1 MTRRALFFT
10 LLVLSPV
17 IGIAQQ
23 GATSPIDG
31 VWKIAEVTITGSNP
45 STNSSPQPSL
55 LIFAR
60 GHYSWI
66 QLQGTNARKQ
76 RPAAATPGQLTDAE
90 KVAAYDEWAP
100 LTANTGTFA
109 VKGSTLSRTVQV
121 AKNVGA
127 MSATAPQEQ
136 QFKLEGDTLWL
147 TGPAPG
153 NQKGEIRYR
162 LTRVR

>member
-1 MTRRALFFT
+1 MTRRALLFALVV
-10 LLVLSPV
+10 LLPV
-17 IGIAQQ
+17 PSLAQQ
-23 GATSPIDG
+23 GAASPIDG
-31 VWKIAEVTITGSNP
+31 VWKIAEVTNTA
-45 STNSSPQPSL
+45 TNTTNKTPQPSL

-60 GHYSWI
+60 GHYSWL
-66 QLQGTNARKQ
+66 QVQGTTARKA
-76 RPAAATPGQLTDAE
+76 RPAAATPGTLTDAE

-109 VKGSTLSRTVQV
+109 VKGSTLSRTLQV

-153 NQKGEIRYR
+153 NQKGEIRLR

>member
-1 MTRRALFFT
+1 MTRRVL
-10 LLVLSPV
+10 LLISLVLFPAVS
-17 IGIAQQ
+17 IAQQ

-31 VWKIAEVTITGSNP
+31 VWKIAEVTVTGSNP

-55 LIFAR
+55 VIFAR

-66 QLQGTNARKQ
+66 QVQGTTARKA
-76 RPAAATPGQLTDAE
+76 RPAAATPGTLTDAE

-109 VKGSTLSRTVQV
+109 VKGSTLSRTLQV

-153 NQKGEIRYR
+153 NQKGEIRLR

>member
-1 MTRRALFFT
+1 MTRRAVAFT
-10 LLVLSPV
+10 LFILLP
-17 IGIAQQ
+17 GIAIAEQ
-23 GATSPIDG
+23 GAASPIDG
-31 VWKIAEVTITGSNP
+31 VWRIAEVINTGANT
-45 STNSSPQPSL
+45 TNKAPQPSL

-60 GHYSWI
+60 GHYSW
-66 QLQGTNARKQ
+66 LHLTGETPRKQ
-76 RPAAATPGQLTDAE
+76 RANAATPGKLTDAE
-90 KVAAYDEWAP
+90 KIAAYDEWAP
-100 LTANTGTFA
+100 LTANSGTFE
-109 VKGSTLSRTVQV
+109 VKGSTLSRRLLV